1 MADVFRS
8 HDPGPHPDRPARY
21 DMVCEAVIASGAEVA
36 DAPPAPLEA
45 LLRIHD
51 GSYLEGLKRICGEG
65 GGALDHDTVV
75 SAASYEAAVRGS
87 GAAMAG
93 VDAVLPVDV
102 YIPGSPPPP
111 IAILHGLLLAV
122 GLLRQEPAR

>member
-1 MADVFRS
+1 VA
-8 HDPGPHPDRPARY
+8 GP
-21 DMVCEAVIASGAEVA
+21 
-36 DAPPAPLEA
+36 
-45 LLRIHD
+45 
-51 GSYLEGLKRICGEG
+51 
-65 GGALDHDTVV
+65 VV
-75 SAASYEAAVRGS
+75 
-87 GAAMAG
+87 AG